1 MALRDRYP
9 DAALVMGYALVPEH
23 QDEIRRG
30 LVQVLDSSTTG
41 AADERALLTFAA
53 DRIARKV
60 WVDATD
66 LSDDSQIGP
75 LLQRSVRF
83 VRRPHSGLWS
93 YDGALIDVVLRR
105 WPDTEWGQIAFVTR
119 LYEGWTESCDGD
131 EFAHVIRHGNAW
143 LSSHASSPWRPA
155 VMTAVARAYETLW
168 ALSGT
173 FTTNAR
179 ENARRLTADQAA
191 ARIRAIELYEAVI
204 RLAPRSQDAAYARRR
219 IVQVRAHMTTSQDA
233 YSCIIP

>member
-1 MALRDRYP
+1 
-9 DAALVMGYALVPEH
+9 
-23 QDEIRRG
+23 
-30 LVQVLDSSTTG
+30 
-41 AADERALLTFAA
+41 
-53 DRIARKV
+53 
-60 WVDATD
+60 
-66 LSDDSQIGP
+66 
-75 LLQRSVRF
+75 
-83 VRRPHSGLWS
+83 
-93 YDGALIDVVLRR
+93 
-105 WPDTEWGQIAFVTR
+105 
-119 LYEGWTESCDGD
+119 
-131 EFAHVIRHGNAW
+131 
-143 LSSHASSPWRPA
+143 
-155 VMTAVARAYETLW
+155 MTAVARAYETQW